1 MHLDAKANLKQ
12 AQENLKRTTLSAPFT
27 GLVRAKGVDI
37 GQFVARGQAIATIYA
52 NESLEVRLPVADRQ
66 LAYLNIPPTQ
76 RGELP
81 VEFQPSVRLT
91 TSYAGQLLEWTGTIV
106 RTEAEIDR
114 TSRMVQLVARVENT
128 NAEIPITVGQF
139 VNAEIS
145 GRNADNVFV
154 LPRSAVRKNNNILVV
169 DADNKLRF
177 RQIDTLRLYQDTI
190 LINGGLCCWR
200 TRVHLTRTNCRRR
213 HARRPEPS
221 A

>member
-1 MHLDAKANLKQ
+1 MRSLKSAISRLDQIENALRIYRVNTAVHLDAKANLKQ

-91 TSYAGQLLEWTGTIV
+91 TSYAGAATGM
-106 RTEAEIDR
+106 DR
-114 TSRMVQLVARVENT
+114 HYCPNRSGNRPHQ
-128 NAEIPITVGQF
+128 PHGS
-139 VNAEIS
+139 IS
-145 GRNADNVFV
+145 GA
-154 LPRSAVRKNNNILVV
+154 
-169 DADNKLRF
+169 
-177 RQIDTLRLYQDTI
+177 
-190 LINGGLCCWR
+190 G
-200 TRVHLTRTNCRRR
+200 
-213 HARRPEPS
+213 
-221 A
+221 